1 MNLLELMFVPGILLV
16 GIVIFGFWISK
27 IGKPYNGFLF
37 NIHKL
42 IALGATIL
50 TGFRTNNL
58 DPLSTFPTPANLL
71 IALTI
76 LSVIVMFASGAIMS
90 IQDQVKRIP
99 QLIHQVSAS
108 IIAGT
113 MILVILLIRDL

>member
-1 MNLLELMFVPGILLV
+1 MNLLELMFVPGILFV
-16 GIVIFGFWISK
+16 GIVVFGFWISK
-27 IGKPYNGFLF
+27 TGKPYSGFLF

-50 TGFRTNNL
+50 TGFRVYNL
-58 DPLSTFPTPANLL
+58 DPLPTFPTPVNLFITL
-71 IALTI
+71 AI
-76 LSVIVMFASGAIMS
+76 LSVIVMFVSGAIMN
-90 IQDQVKRIP
+90 IQDQVQRIP

-113 MILVILLIRDL
+113 IILFILLIRDI